1 MEVEWKVSAVPENHD
16 GGAVCRYSSAQNE
29 PGCHLL
35 TYFVSQGTGM
45 EGKVSKITQP
55 RGRSHSG
62 SGPTVYGDRENSKP
76 RGQSWEQPKSR

>member
-1 MEVEWKVSAVPENHD
+1 MMEEQSA
-16 GGAVCRYSSAQNE
+16 GTAQHRMNQAAI
-29 PGCHLL
+29 LL

-55 RGRSHSG
+55 QGRSHSG